1 MDERAHPP
9 VRRRASR
16 ASTRGFT
23 VLELVVVVA
32 IVGLLSALA
41 STLFSRTQEQDRYYR
56 ATRHVAALVNEARAR
71 VAQLG
76 SAVEDP
82 STPAWLGTRRITDQD
97 GDCAALGPFVVG
109 AMPGFAITNE
119 GVVTIL
125 DNIRMRVPPAPV
137 PPLPDNFAW
146 APAYEVDCR
155 TENLRDIFDVPTL
168 LIENDTLD
176 AITMTQWVARFN
188 GRGLTANLNANG
200 RFVIRQNLPGLDR
213 RSAILVPMG
222 GIACL
227 EGENFGVGRPGVC
240 AARRT

>member
-9 VRRRASR
+9 VPKRAS
-16 ASTRGFT
+16 RGFT
-23 VLELVVVVA
+23 VIELVIVVA

-109 AMPGFAITNE
+109 AMPGFAITNQ
-119 GVVTIL
+119 GVVTMI
-125 DNIRMRVPPAPV
+125 DNIRMRVPPAPA

-155 TENLRDIFDVPTL
+155 VEDLRDIFDVPTL

-176 AITMTQWVARFN
+176 VLSATQWVARFN
-188 GRGLTANLNANG
+188 GRGLMSNLVANG
-200 RFVIRQNLPGLDR
+200 RFILRQNIPGLDR
-213 RSAILVPMG
+213 RSPILVPHG
-222 GIACL
+222 GTACL
-227 EGENFGVGRPGVC
+227 EGENFGAGRPGLC

>member
-9 VRRRASR
+9 LPKGAARARS
-16 ASTRGFT
+16 RGFT
-23 VLELVVVVA
+23 VIELVIVVA

-41 STLFSRTQEQDRYYR
+41 STLFSRTQEQDRYFR
-56 ATRHVAALVNEARAR
+56 ATRHVAALVNESRAR

-82 STPAWLGTRRITDQD
+82 STPAWLGGTRRITDQD

-109 AMPGFAITNE
+109 AMPGFAISNI
-119 GVVTIL
+119 GVVTMI

-155 TENLRDIFDVPTL
+155 AEDLRDIFDVPVE
-168 LIENDTLD
+168 IENDTLD
-176 AITMTQWVARFN
+176 VAGGRFVVRFN
-188 GRGLTANLNANG
+188 GRGLMSNANANG
-200 RFVIRQNLPGLDR
+200 RFVVRQPMVNVDR
-213 RSAILVPMG
+213 RSAILVPHG
-222 GIACL
+222 GNACL
-227 EGENFGVGRPGVC
+227 EGENLGAGRPGLC